1 MMVTLLPVFVCS
13 WVEMLYLE
21 LGRYLINS
29 EILEDKRQHAEDR
42 GREGRSVQVSTV
54 EAGKCC
60 SGLKARLKDSYLFSW
75 ECR

>member
-42 GREGRSVQVSTV
+42 GREGRSV
-54 EAGKCC
+54 
-60 SGLKARLKDSYLFSW
+60 
-75 ECR
+75 